1 MGAVRVKICGLRTH
15 DAVVAALEAGAD
27 DVGLVFFPASPRN
40 ISLED
45 AASLAAAVAGRAEV
59 VALTVDADDALIDRI
74 MTRVRPQVLQL
85 HGHESVHRVRELAAR
100 HGVKVWKAMPV
111 SIAADVDAAR
121 AFVASADKILF
132 DAKPPRD
139 ARHPGGNGL
148 TFDWS
153 LLSNAHDI
161 PFVLSGGLT
170 PATVAAAVAATAAQA
185 VDVSSGVESSPGI
198 KDVAL
203 IRAFVRAAK
212 SAA

>member
-1 MGAVRVKICGLRTH
+1 MGAVRVKICGLRTY
-15 DAVVAALEAGAD
+15 DTLNGALDAGAD
-27 DVGLVFFPASPRN
+27 EVGLVFFAASPRN
-40 ISLED
+40 ISLDD
-45 AASLAAAVAGRAEV
+45 AAGLARAAAGRTEV
-59 VALTVDADDALIDRI
+59 VALTVDADDALIEEI
-74 MTRVRPQVLQL
+74 MARVRPQVLQL
-85 HGHESVHRVRELAAR
+85 HGHESVVRARELAER
-100 HGVKVWKAMPV
+100 HGVKIWKAMPV
-111 SIAADVDAAR
+111 SMAADVDAAR
-121 AFVASADKILF
+121 AFVPAVDKILF

-153 LLSNAHDI
+153 LLSQAQDI

-170 PATVAAAVAATAAQA
+170 PATVAAAIAATHAQA
-185 VDVSSGVESSPGI
+185 VDVSSGVESAPGI